1 MSTISSIRAHI
12 NPDRSIRVPE
22 RTGGHFPAFLIP
34 AVEHVVASTTALD
47 DTLIRGRLE
56 IVVTGE
62 LVTAQW
68 TPNS

>member
-1 MSTISSIRAHI
+1 MDISAIRAHI

-22 RTGGHFPAFLIP
+22 RTGGTFPAFLIP
-34 AVEHVVASTTALD
+34 AVEHAVSSTTALD
-47 DTLIRGRLE
+47 DVLVRGRLQ